1 MKWKVKPGI
10 GNKAHL
16 WHQTWQRDELGLGS
30 VQRVQSGAKGDRTRG
45 RTGNKATV
53 GVQSSS
59 RSWDQRQGLG
69 ITYNRHTRG
78 PSKRQGTYS
87 ILLHTDSNGSRST
100 SSETVTKLTKEQE
113 IEQAIRRLAP
123 QMPSLLPD
131 TLETKRNCNNAA
143 IHKQLL
149 VLSDT
154 LIHFTHLIATIKPLS
169 SPLTSCMRTGGSNT
183 PTKIMLP

>member
-16 WHQTWQRDELGLGS
+16 WHQTRQRDELGLGS
-30 VQRVQSGAKGDRTRG
+30 VQHVQSGAKGDRARG

-69 ITYNRHTRG
+69 ITYNRRTRG

-113 IEQAIRRLAP
+113 IEQATRRLAP

-131 TLETKRNCNNAA
+131 TLETKRNGNNAA

-169 SPLTSCMRTGGSNT
+169 SPLTSCMRTGEGNT
-183 PTKIMLP
+183 PTKRMLP